1 MHLRIATCMEE
12 VMEKDTRDDLQL
24 HIDFDCDPND
34 CPFCIAGLEYDED
47 YDEPLIYDDEY

>member
-1 MHLRIATCMEE
+1 MEE